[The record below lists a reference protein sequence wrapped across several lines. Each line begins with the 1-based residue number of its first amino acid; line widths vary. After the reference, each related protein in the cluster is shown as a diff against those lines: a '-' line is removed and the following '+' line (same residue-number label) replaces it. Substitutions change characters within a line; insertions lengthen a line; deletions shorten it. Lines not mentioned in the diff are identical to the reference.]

1 MLRKTRTWHS
11 RTEAMVERRQQMRR
25 RNCIM
30 DLVCSRRD
38 TKPWPGFYS
47 RTFTPHHW
55 LFPLSLSP
63 SFLVFVFISLDTPS
77 LVVFLFLSSLFYP
90 TRFLVTPFFARYF
103 SSLSVRPFLSSLAA
117 ILGSLF
123 CDVFVIFIPARK
135 CEFNFAS
142 RIIEVR

>member
-55 LFPLSLSP
+55 LFSLS
-63 SFLVFVFISLDTPS
+63 
-77 LVVFLFLSSLFYP
+77 LFLSLHPSLFSYSSP
-90 TRFLVTPFFARYF
+90 SILLLSSCFCFSLPYF
-103 SSLSVRPFLSSLAA
+103 IPRVSSLLHFSLAIFLPSLSDRFYLLSLPFSVLYLA
-117 ILGSLF
+117 TYSLSLF
-123 CDVFVIFIPARK
+123 LLVNVNLISHL
-135 CEFNFAS
+135 E
-142 RIIEVR
+142 

>member
-47 RTFTPHHW
+47 RTFTPHHC
-55 LFPLSLSP
+55 LFSLSLSF
-63 SFLVFVFISLDTPS
+63 SFYPS
-77 LVVFLFLSSLFYP
+77 LFSYSSPSILLLSSCFCFSLPYFIP
-90 TRFLVTPFFARYF
+90 RVSLLLHF
-103 SSLSVRPFLSSLAA
+103 SSLSVRPFLSSPAV

-123 CDVFVIFIPARK
+123 SDVSLSLFLLVNVNLISHL
-135 CEFNFAS
+135 E
-142 RIIEVR
+142 